1 MIVFSD
7 PLNVLLD
14 LISQHFV
21 EFFFFFLH
29 LYSSGISTHNFPF
42 LKYLCLAFVSG
53 QFWPRKMSLEEFK
66 KDRLNSFLMFDKILL

>member
-14 LISQHFV
+14 LIPQHFV
-21 EFFFFFLH
+21 EFFFLH
-29 LYSSGISTHNFPF
+29 LYSSGILTHNFPF
-42 LKYLCLAFVSG
+42 LKCLCLAFVSG

-66 KDRLNSFLMFDKILL
+66 KDRLNSFLMFDKIHL